1 MNLLGFPAGPERKKM
16 KYKPQ
21 TEFYTTEDGSL
32 VYNLKQDGWNRGEP
46 RMVNDVWIP
55 INAPT
60 EHRREIANMV
70 MNGLNLHFKPNASVS
85 IPGGG
90 PGYAPRECSASSCCG
105 AGVTVAGGS
114 EGTNWYE
121 CVSCGNPCDLVPVH
135 RDQNG
140 GVDRPTMAGKEAG
153 Q

>member
-1 MNLLGFPAGPERKKM
+1 MTAETKFREMAMAADAAIRDFNDFADDQAVWWAWEKI
-16 KYKPQ
+16 
-21 TEFYTTEDGSL
+21 GSL
-32 VYNLKQDGWNRGEP
+32 RDTLQAIATIATPACDNHIRIREVQRLASAAISDCLKS
-46 RMVNDVWIP
+46 
-55 INAPT
+55 
-60 EHRREIANMV
+60 
-70 MNGLNLHFKPNASVS
+70 NASVS
-85 IPGGG
+85 IPGGE
-90 PGYAPRECSASSCCG
+90 PGYDPRECSASSCCG